1 MTAVKKKQRKKNIDK
16 EKRIRCRKEKDEK
29 GKKKNINKEKN
40 ESLLRKQKSRPKRGA
55 E

>member
-1 MTAVKKKQRKKNIDK
+1 MKIQSDVGK
-16 EKRIRCRKEKDEK
+16 KDEK

-40 ESLLRKQKSRPKRGA
+40 ESLSKQQKSRPKRGA